1 MTRTR
6 TLVGVLLPIVAAAIA
21 YGGALQG
28 GFVYDDHGSV
38 YSNPLVVAGDW
49 WGMAFGP
56 EHTSLANRPVACL
69 SIVLDHTLWGMSA
82 AAFRTTSLV
91 LHAVNALLVGAV
103 VRGCL
108 LAPNLRG
115 RFTPERA
122 AWLATFV
129 AALWACH
136 PLGADAVAYVTQRST
151 LTMSL
156 GFLACL
162 RAVQRAAESPT
173 PARWRFA
180 AVVALALGMASKED
194 LVVGP
199 ILVVLFERA
208 FLVPS
213 WRAMRD
219 RRRFHFAIASTWLVL
234 IGCVAAG
241 PSNPTVG
248 FDALVK
254 VSPIEWL
261 FTQASVVVHYIASVV
276 WPTSLRTV
284 YEWPIVRDAATAAP
298 KGLVVLA
305 LAVLAAWQWRRRP
318 WFGWLGALFF
328 LLLAP
333 TSSVMPIVTEVVAD
347 RRMYLPMLAVLV
359 PIVLAAAAIDR
370 VLARAAMGA
379 AQRATAWGVV
389 AGAALVAATLATRS
403 HAPAFTDGSL
413 FWRDAFTKNELKSDS
428 LLVPSILSG
437 YARAL
442 NDEGRGE
449 EALALLERA
458 IAYPARRDVV
468 VLNYATAVRA
478 RRRFADAER
487 ELRKLLA
494 EFPDYAT
501 AQGMLAAVLVDQF
514 EADTARGRAAGD
526 PRLDEAERLAD
537 RAYRKVPK
545 PDFLNTR
552 GMALCRLGRLEEA
565 EFVLRLAVT
574 QDPTPTDPWK
584 SLGAVLLFAGKPADA
599 IAVWRSL
606 LPKLPSDTG
615 LRMNLAAASLQ
626 AGDKAAAK
634 AMVDEVLRLDPK
646 HAAAKR
652 LATELAP
659 DSGR

>member
-1 MTRTR
+1 MLSAR
-6 TLVGVLLPIVAAAIA
+6 TLLLLLPIAAAAIA

-56 EHTSLANRPVACL
+56 DHTSLANRPFACFT
-69 SIVLDHTLWGMSA
+69 IVIDHALWGMSGA
-82 AAFRTTSLV
+82 GFRTTSLV
-91 LHAVNALLVGAV
+91 IHAINALLVGAV
-103 VRGCL
+103 IRGCL

-115 RFTPERA
+115 RFTPDRA
-122 AWLATFV
+122 AWLGTFV
-129 AALWACH
+129 ATLWACH

-156 GFLACL
+156 GFLVCL
-162 RAVQRAAESPT
+162 WAVLRGHGSPA
-173 PARWRFA
+173 PRRWHVV

-208 FLVPS
+208 FLVPT
-213 WRAMRD
+213 WRAMKD

-234 IGCVAAG
+234 IACVIAG

-248 FDALVK
+248 FDSLVK

-261 FTQASVVVHYIASVV
+261 FTQAGVIVHYVAMVFC
-276 WPTSLRTV
+276 PTGLRTV
-284 YEWPIVRDAATAAP
+284 YEWPIVRDAATAASS
-298 KGLVVLA
+298 GLAVLA
-305 LAVLAAWQWRRRP
+305 LLGVAAWQWRRRP

-333 TSSVMPIVTEVVAD
+333 TSSVMPIVTEIVAD
-347 RRMYLPMLAVLV
+347 RRMYLPMLALIAPIAVGV
-359 PIVLAAAAIDR
+359 AAASGAGRRTTPWIVLGGAAI
-370 VLARAAMGA
+370 VAA
-379 AQRATAWGVV
+379 VV
-389 AGAALVAATLATRS
+389 ATRA
-403 HAPAFTDGSL
+403 HAPAFTDASR
-413 FWRDAFTKNELKSDS
+413 FWHDAYTKNALKSDS

-478 RRRFADAER
+478 RGRFADAER

-494 EFPDYAT
+494 ELPDYAT

-514 EADTARGRAAGD
+514 EADAARGRAGGAD
-526 PRLDEAERLAD
+526 PRLVEAEQLTD

-584 SLGAVLLFAGKPADA
+584 SLGAVLLFAGKTADA
-599 IAVWRSL
+599 IGVWRSL

-626 AGDKAAAK
+626 SGDKAAAK
-634 AMVDEVLRLDPK
+634 AMVEEVLRLDPN

-652 LATELAP
+652 LAMELAQ
-659 DSGR
+659 DAGR